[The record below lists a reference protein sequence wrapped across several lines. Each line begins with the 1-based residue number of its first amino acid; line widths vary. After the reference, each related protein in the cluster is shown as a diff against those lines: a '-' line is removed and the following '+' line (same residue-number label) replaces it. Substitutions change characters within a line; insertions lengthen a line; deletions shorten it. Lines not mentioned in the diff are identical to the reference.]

1 MYIRKVIIENFKI
14 FKGIFTLELDEH
26 VNILVGDNDSGK
38 STIIE
43 AIHLALSGIFQG
55 RYLKNELT
63 QYLFNNEIIE
73 IYLEAINN
81 SDESTIPPKIIIE
94 LYFENTENSTF
105 QGDLNSEE
113 NIKEHGLKFVIEFDE
128 DYIEEYAE
136 LVKTKQVYTLPI
148 EYYKYY
154 WVSFARD
161 NKLTPRTIPIKSVLI
176 DSSKYKYQNGSDV
189 YISHIVKE
197 LLSPEEVIQ
206 VSQSYREMKDS
217 FMDNVSIVKINE
229 KIDKTLEFDDRK
241 IELSVELLSKSAWEG
256 SLVTY
261 IDDVPFHHL
270 GQGQQSIAKTQ
281 LALKNQRAKKS
292 NLILIEEPENH
303 LSHSNL
309 NRLLAIIESMRKER
323 QVLITTHSNF
333 VANKLGLDTLLL
345 LHKQNILHLNTLQ
358 ESTNYFFKKLSGYDT
373 LRFILSKKSILVE
386 GDSDE
391 LIIQR
396 AYIDKY
402 GKLPIHNSIDVI
414 SVGTSF
420 LRFLEIAELI
430 DLKVTVVT
438 DNDGDIDAIKKKYDL
453 YLGENKKEN
462 IIICFDNTIDSGD
475 LVIGEKKF
483 KYNTLEPKIVK
494 ENGLE
499 LMNNILDLTYKE
511 IDDLHKYM
519 KSSKTDCAIKIF
531 ESKIKIKYPQYIVEA
546 IDGE

>member
-14 FKGIFTLELDEH
+14 FKGIFTIELDEH
-26 VNILVGDNDSGK
+26 INILVGDNDSGK

-43 AIHLALSGIFQG
+43 AIHVALSGIFQG

-63 QYLFNNEIIE
+63 QYLFNNEIIGT
-73 IYLEAINN
+73 YLEAVNN

-94 LYFENTENSTF
+94 LYFADTENSTF

-128 DYIEEYAE
+128 DYIEEYEE
-136 LVKTKQVYTLPI
+136 LVKTKRVYTLPI

-154 WVSFARD
+154 WISFARD

-217 FMDNVSIVKINE
+217 FMDNDSIAKINK
-229 KIDKTLEFDDRK
+229 KIDKTLDFDDRK
-241 IELSVELLSKSAWEG
+241 VELSVELLSKNAWEG

-270 GQGQQSIAKTQ
+270 GQGQQSITKTQ
-281 LALKNQRAKKS
+281 LALKSQLVNKS

-309 NRLLAIIESMRKER
+309 NRLLAIIESMRGQR
-323 QVLITTHSNF
+323 QVLISTHSNF
-333 VANKLGLDTLLL
+333 VANKLGLDFLLL
-345 LHKQNILHLNTLQ
+345 LHKQKILHLNTLQ

-402 GKLPIHNSIDVI
+402 GKLPIHDSIDVI

-438 DNDGDIDAIKKKYDL
+438 DSDGDIDAIKKKYDL

-462 IIICFDNTIDSGD
+462 IRICFDNTIDSGD
-475 LVIGEKKF
+475 LMIGDKKF
-483 KYNTLEPKIVK
+483 NYNTLEPKIVK
-494 ENGLE
+494 ENDLE
-499 LMNNILDLTYKE
+499 SMNKILDLTYKE
-511 IDDLHKYM
+511 INDLHKYM